1 MSVIEI
7 IKSNQAVRNDALS
20 AFTAEAWMD
29 PSLARSFAAD
39 RHRAIRAFAK
49 KQALPAPSFE
59 AIEQYVL
66 PGNPAGEL
74 IVSLSRVTMDT
85 TTTGCNT
92 SAPGCGS
99 NNGTCG
105 PTPTTTGL
113 CPSTVCSGDC
123 AFTYNDQCFG

>member
-7 IKSNQAVRNDALS
+7 IKSKHSVEKDALS

-29 PSLARSFAAD
+29 PSLVQSFASD
-39 RHRAIRAFAK
+39 RHRAIRAFARK
-49 KQALPAPSFE
+49 HALPVPSADE
-59 AIEQYVL
+59 IEHYVL

-74 IVSLSRVTMDT
+74 VVALSRVTMDT
-85 TTTGCNT
+85 TTDGCNT

-113 CPSTVCSGDC
+113 CPSTACSHDC